1 MKRTIKT
8 LVAAGV
14 VGSTAV
20 LAGAYFGVVNV
31 GADDPHFPAVH
42 AFLTM
47 ARDRSIEVRSRDI
60 EVPNLD
66 DQALIRAGAG
76 NYNSMC
82 IGCHLA
88 PGVAETEL
96 SQSLYPAPPNLAKIG
111 VDGNPSAA
119 FWVIKHGI
127 KATGMPA
134 WGKSMG
140 DEYIWGMVAFID
152 QLPTMDAK
160 QYQALVA
167 SSGGHQHGGGETQM
181 HNHEGQ
187 HGDNKPGHHDNSG
200 GGDDH
205 HGSGDAGEPG
215 HHDAAATDSEG
226 GSAPKAGHHSDMSGD
241 DHHAGDEASSNGG
254 DHHAEQAPNA
264 SPKTHTHADGKET
277 CMKAKYLAL
286 LAALSVTSA
295 VQAADALTIDVH
307 RDANCGCCKKWISHL
322 EANGFKVVDHV
333 ESNMSAVKQSLGVAP
348 RLASCHTAVIDGK
361 FVEGHVPAAQ
371 VIELTKRDDLVGIA
385 VPGMPAGSPGMEVD
399 GVQHAYQV
407 IGLTKTGSDQVVAEY
422 PAQ

>member
-31 GADDPHFPAVH
+31 GADDPHFPAVY
-42 AFLTM
+42 AFLKM

-76 NYNSMC
+76 NYNAMC
-82 IGCHLA
+82 VGCHLA
-88 PGVAETEL
+88 PGMAETEL

-160 QYQALVA
+160 HSSHPVA
-167 SSGGHQHGGGETQM
+167 AISMVVGKRKCTIMKVSTATTSLAIM
-181 HNHEGQ
+181 
-187 HGDNKPGHHDNSG
+187 
-200 GGDDH
+200 
-205 HGSGDAGEPG
+205 AI
-215 HHDAAATDSEG
+215 AAVAKTI
-226 GSAPKAGHHSDMSGD
+226 M
-241 DHHAGDEASSNGG
+241 
-254 DHHAEQAPNA
+254 EQVMPE
-264 SPKTHTHADGKET
+264 S
-277 CMKAKYLAL
+277 LAITMPRL
-286 LAALSVTSA
+286 RIA
-295 VQAADALTIDVH
+295 
-307 RDANCGCCKKWISHL
+307 R
-322 EANGFKVVDHV
+322 
-333 ESNMSAVKQSLGVAP
+333 VAP
-348 RLASCHTAVIDGK
+348 HLR
-361 FVEGHVPAAQ
+361 Q
-371 VIELTKRDDLVGIA
+371 VTIRT
-385 VPGMPAGSPGMEVD
+385 
-399 GVQHAYQV
+399 
-407 IGLTKTGSDQVVAEY
+407 
-422 PAQ
+422 